1 MMNTRALDGANK
13 LWLIIAISSF
23 PMQNH
28 HQVDDDINTKS
39 SGMIWLVLAHRSHTS
54 PDADNPG
61 DDDDSVFAMMI
72 ILMVI
77 DDINLSGSYSLGHD
91 DNDDDDFRLVQSW
104 LWHSFPICVVATSPP
119 HRAGGELDHYDCDYD
134 YKSGVQ
140 TCHVPWF
147 FNYHY
152 LLRFPFSSSSSNVSS
167 SWKQGTGM
175 STNSPA
181 ISVLLRCLCLC
192 ICLCLCLFL
201 CCTHNDPGEALRVGR
216 TSRQLPKK
224 LQSPPFEISTP
235 SRRQVPQVELWFQK
249 NVFFVDKGFF

>member
-119 HRAGGELDHYDCDYD
+119 HCAGGELDHYDCDYD

-140 TCHVPWF
+140 TCHGSLIF
-147 FNYHY
+147 QLS
-152 LLRFPFSSSSSNVSS
+152 LLAKVSFLF
-167 SWKQGTGM
+167 
-175 STNSPA
+175 
-181 ISVLLRCLCLC
+181 LLVKCFVELKARNWDVNQLTCHLCLTKVSLSLYLSF
-192 ICLCLCLFL
+192 ICLFL

-216 TSRQLPKK
+216 TSRKLPKK

-235 SRRQVPQVELWFQK
+235 SRRQVPQVEIWFQK
-249 NVFFVDKGFF
+249 NVFFYKSFF

>member
-13 LWLIIAISSF
+13 LWLIIAISFF

-28 HQVDDDINTKS
+28 CQVDDDINTKS

-61 DDDDSVFAMMI
+61 DDDDSVFAMVI

-119 HRAGGELDHYDCDYD
+119 HCAGGELDHYDCDDYD

-152 LLRFPFSSSSSNVSS
+152 FLRFPFSSSSSNVSS

-192 ICLCLCLFL
+192 ICLLFVFF
-201 CCTHNDPGEALRVGR
+201 CAAL
-216 TSRQLPKK
+216 TM
-224 LQSPPFEISTP
+224 I
-235 SRRQVPQVELWFQK
+235 QVKHCEWDEHRDSCQK
-249 NVFFVDKGFF
+249 NCSRLLLKYPPHPGVKCPK